1 MNHSFL
7 FYLIACLTAAICPSA
22 AEPPHVYPDNYI
34 DRTVSVLVRNRTV
47 KIEYSVALND
57 ATIERLIRE
66 WQFSSSSTETDRQAS
81 SADQPT
87 SAIAATVKSSSGPA
101 PEGTAKDASRDAE
114 ETFEN
119 DAELVAKF
127 RKLVAEKLARGLHVN
142 CEGKLLAI
150 REIKR
155 DLPAA
160 YHMSVTVQFEFTL
173 PTDKVTDLQIS
184 DDNFTRFDGC
194 VRYALKAVG
203 NSVLTRSNVAPILVR
218 AKRIE
223 FADLSEEA
231 RRESCFINAQIVQAQ
246 KPQPVR

>member
-1 MNHSFL
+1 M
-7 FYLIACLTAAICPSA
+7 
-22 AEPPHVYPDNYI
+22 
-34 DRTVSVLVRNRTV
+34 
-47 KIEYSVALND
+47 ALND
-57 ATIERLIRE
+57 VTIERLIRE
-66 WQFSSSSTETDRQAS
+66 WQASPSSTETDRQAS
-81 SADQPT
+81 SLDRPT
-87 SAIAATVKSSSGPA
+87 SATAANVKSSSGPA
-101 PEGTAKDASRDAE
+101 PNGTATDASRDAK

-119 DAELVAKF
+119 DAELVTKF

-142 CEGKLLAI
+142 CEGQLLAI
-150 REIKR
+150 REIKQE
-155 DLPAA
+155 LPAA

-194 VRYALKAVG
+194 ARYALKAVG
-203 NSVLTRSNVAPILVR
+203 NAVLTRSNVAPILVR

-246 KPQPVR
+246 KPQPAR